1 MIYQTMI
8 YQTTIYQAMLCQAM
22 IYMVRERRLGRPAR
36 PVGEDARPP
45 ELLSSGLAVE

>member
-8 YQTTIYQAMLCQAM
+8 YQAM
-22 IYMVRERRLGRPAR
+22 IYMVVEERRLAR

-45 ELLSSGLAVE
+45 QLLSSG